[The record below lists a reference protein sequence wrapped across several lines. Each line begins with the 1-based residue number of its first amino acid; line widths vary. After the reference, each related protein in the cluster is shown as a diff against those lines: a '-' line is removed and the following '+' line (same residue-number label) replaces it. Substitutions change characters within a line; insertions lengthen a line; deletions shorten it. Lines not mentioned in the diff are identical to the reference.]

1 MLQNDN
7 ISVVVI
13 MWKCLCEKGSL
24 NQPFQRQYHKIKVS
38 FGIGMLKSEIETPKD
53 ENSKLK
59 QDTCEKK
66 ILIKRLMEILNKEK
80 AKQKWQ
86 TEI

>member
-1 MLQNDN
+1 
-7 ISVVVI
+7 
-13 MWKCLCEKGSL
+13 
-24 NQPFQRQYHKIKVS
+24 
-38 FGIGMLKSEIETPKD
+38 MLKSETETPKD

>member
-1 MLQNDN
+1 
-7 ISVVVI
+7 
-13 MWKCLCEKGSL
+13 
-24 NQPFQRQYHKIKVS
+24 
-38 FGIGMLKSEIETPKD
+38 MLKSETETPKD

-59 QDTCEKK
+59 QDTREKK